1 MPPPWQTPIRLRV
14 NLQSFETRC
23 RVRRWIIQEADMLPG
38 TAQRAYIVQS
48 RPQSG
53 FALTGTAGI
62 QGAELLN

>member
-38 TAQRAYIVQS
+38 TAQRAYIVQAGRKVVLSS
-48 RPQSG
+48 RAQPASKVP
-53 FALTGTAGI
+53 
-62 QGAELLN
+62 NC